1 MLLDK
6 QKQLPYNTVMKL
18 TTGEEI
24 IAKVVEEDSDNFV
37 IEKPLQMVIGA
48 QGPQFAPFM
57 MMADPDKKI
66 PLAKRAVLVSAAPNP
81 KLEEQY
87 ESLTSSIALP
97 KKPSIITA

>member
-24 IAKVVEEDSDNFV
+24 ITKVVEESAEEYV

-57 MMADPDKKI
+57 MMADPDSKI
-66 PLAKRAVLVSAAPNP
+66 PLAKRSVIVSASPNP